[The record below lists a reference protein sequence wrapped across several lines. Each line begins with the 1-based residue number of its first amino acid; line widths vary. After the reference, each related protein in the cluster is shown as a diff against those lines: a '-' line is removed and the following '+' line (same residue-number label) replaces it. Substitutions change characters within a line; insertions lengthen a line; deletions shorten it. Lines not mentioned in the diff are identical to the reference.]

1 MDLALTCT
9 ETIEEYLRNRR
20 QDALGQL
27 TQALR
32 ARPADVAAGMENCWR
47 TVQSRAPGMLL
58 VEESFISP
66 ASPWSGRPARP
77 LTWLTEEVHDL
88 VDDLIEQVILRGGQI
103 ALVPDGD
110 LEPHGRVALISR
122 ARRP

>member
-1 MDLALTCT
+1 
-9 ETIEEYLRNRR
+9 
-20 QDALGQL
+20 
-27 TQALR
+27 
-32 ARPADVAAGMENCWR
+32 
-47 TVQSRAPGMLL
+47 MLL

-66 ASPWSGRPARP
+66 GIAVVASSG
-77 LTWLTEEVHDL
+77 TTTEVVTEEVHDL

-110 LEPHGRVALISR
+110 LESHSRVALISR